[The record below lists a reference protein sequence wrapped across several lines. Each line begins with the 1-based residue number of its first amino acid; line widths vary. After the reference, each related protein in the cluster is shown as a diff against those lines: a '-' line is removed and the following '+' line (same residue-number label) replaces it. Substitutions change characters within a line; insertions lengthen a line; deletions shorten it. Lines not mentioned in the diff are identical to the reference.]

1 MSRNPQKISNGTG
14 PASVDVAAVHDI
26 LVAYDKTN
34 DGVIVT
40 PGEVRKGSTVRFKD
54 PAGGK
59 LRIKFLLPNGK
70 ESDPVM
76 DSETYTLTVG
86 GTYHFKCFFTLP
98 GTTREISP
106 RYGGVIDVMP
116 QRP

>member
-1 MSRNPQKISNGTG
+1 MSMNPQRISNGTG
-14 PASVDVAAVHDI
+14 PASVVVAAVHDV

-34 DGVIVT
+34 DGVMVSS
-40 PGEVRKGSTVRFKD
+40 GEVRKGTIVRFRD

-70 ESDPVM
+70 ETDPVV
-76 DSETYTLTVG
+76 DSETYTLAVG

-98 GTTREISP
+98 GTSREISP
-106 RYGGVIDVMP
+106 RNGGVIDVMP